1 MAMKKPSKPKF
12 KKLPKQ
18 PKASASKETWKNYEN
33 RVKAVTAENDKL
45 IADYKRKVNEY
56 ESEIKKRDSIKAM
69 AARSKAKLSG
79 LS

>member
-18 PKASASKETWKNYEN
+18 PKATASKETWKSYEN
-33 RVKAVTAENDKL
+33 RVKAINAENDKL
-45 IADYKRKVNEY
+45 ISEYKRKVGEY
-56 ESEIKKRDSIKAM
+56 EAEIKKRDNIKAM
-69 AARSKAKLSG
+69 VARSKAKLSG

>member
-18 PKASASKETWKNYEN
+18 PKATASKETWKSYEN
-33 RVKAVTAENDKL
+33 RVKAINAENDKL
-45 IADYKRKVNEY
+45 IADYKRKVSDY
-56 ESEIKKRDSIKAM
+56 EAEIKKRDNIKAM
-69 AARSKAKLSG
+69 VARSKAKLSG